1 MWKTVLLLSLGA
13 LWCTVS
19 ASLPSPTSVIISSVN
34 LRNVLEWTPGN
45 GTPGDAIFTVQ
56 YAVYGDSDADSKGRR
71 VRWRAVQG
79 CVEVAQSW
87 CDLSNETWDL
97 EHGYYARVRAKTR
110 RTSSTWVFTR
120 RFDPKS
126 DTTFGPPLVTIEIE
140 NNSAIITIKGPM
152 RYQPKNH
159 MAVVSMATLYPQMLY
174 NLSVK
179 NTYHGETSHFRLS
192 SGLYKHLLSDYNTEY
207 CFSVKAK
214 FLVMPIQCQSS
225 EWQCITTP
233 QDPLVIQLQWVIMG
247 IVVPFLCVCVI
258 VVIGRILYQYL
269 MGMGQKTPYT
279 LDQGFFNQP
288 SLAFPLEKI
297 NLNAINDMAPAD
309 PMPDQHFED
318 PPPQYARY
326 LPPQLPYDCG
336 HPSIDYSFVFSPST
350 SCRQEERMRGRVND
364 EGGNNLNHQKDHSS
378 GVYAP
383 QATSSC
389 LGRSFHADLPEHS
402 ASAELSAPEQAGTLH
417 IPLNLKGDKITVS
430 GMEEKNANELE
441 PLLSVY
447 AAHNTKC
454 MAAAHSEQSDFRL
467 ADDLRAMG
475 LEETEKDGGGH
486 AEGEEQEREIIFIDW
501 DPKLGKLVLPEL
513 AKWIDSGNEPEN
525 GGESN
530 EGGEEEGNVM
540 EGALLLGDVFVRQAS
555 EEEEQAPREPERDPE
570 GGGEGPDIL
579 AKWNLVFPSDD

>member
-1 MWKTVLLLSLGA
+1 
-13 LWCTVS
+13 
-19 ASLPSPTSVIISSVN
+19 
-34 LRNVLEWTPGN
+34 
-45 GTPGDAIFTVQ
+45 
-56 YAVYGDSDADSKGRR
+56 
-71 VRWRAVQG
+71 
-79 CVEVAQSW
+79 
-87 CDLSNETWDL
+87 
-97 EHGYYARVRAKTR
+97 
-110 RTSSTWVFTR
+110 
-120 RFDPKS
+120 
-126 DTTFGPPLVTIEIE
+126 
-140 NNSAIITIKGPM
+140 
-152 RYQPKNH
+152 
-159 MAVVSMATLYPQMLY
+159 
-174 NLSVK
+174 
-179 NTYHGETSHFRLS
+179 
-192 SGLYKHLLSDYNTEY
+192 
-207 CFSVKAK
+207 
-214 FLVMPIQCQSS
+214 
-225 EWQCITTP
+225 
-233 QDPLVIQLQWVIMG
+233 
-247 IVVPFLCVCVI
+247 
-258 VVIGRILYQYL
+258 
-269 MGMGQKTPYT
+269 
-279 LDQGFFNQP
+279 
-288 SLAFPLEKI
+288 
-297 NLNAINDMAPAD
+297 
-309 PMPDQHFED
+309 
-318 PPPQYARY
+318 
-326 LPPQLPYDCG
+326 
-336 HPSIDYSFVFSPST
+336 
-350 SCRQEERMRGRVND
+350 MRGRVND
-364 EGGNNLNHQKDHSS
+364 EGGNNPNHQKHHSS

-417 IPLNLKGDKITVS
+417 TSLNLKGDKITVS

-441 PLLSVY
+441 PLLSVH

-555 EEEEQAPREPERDPE
+555 EEEEQAPREPERDPV